1 MGGCDICSKAKAQFI
16 HTRSRLAQR
25 YGIRLTRRGMSEI
38 CRKIQA
44 GKAKCL
50 EKQSNRISLF
60 EIECSGDIIR
70 VAYDSIRKTLATVL
84 PKEG

>member
-1 MGGCDICSKAKAQFI
+1 
-16 HTRSRLAQR
+16 
-25 YGIRLTRRGMSEI
+25 MSEI

-60 EIECSGDIIR
+60 EIEYSGDIIR